1 MEVKVEVEAAEVEA
15 AEVEAAEVKAAE
27 AEAAEAHGMS
37 VRMQRAGVTMT
48 PPPMPNKPAAT
59 PHAKPTCGGG
69 GGG

>member
-1 MEVKVEVEAAEVEA
+1 MEVEAAEV
-15 AEVEAAEVKAAE
+15 
-27 AEAAEAHGMS
+27 EAAEAHGMS